1 MLSILLGIRSGPG
14 KGRSRQRHR
23 GRTAGS
29 SVEQQ
34 MVALSVELM
43 WRALLVCM
51 ITPALGQASATA
63 TSSSTFFAALT
74 DPTVT
79 VINIPPDNFELLPAD
94 W

>member
-1 MLSILLGIRSGPG
+1 MSILLGIWSGPG
-14 KGRSRQRHR
+14 KDRSRRR
-23 GRTAGS
+23 GSCCMVGCR
-29 SVEQQ
+29 VEQQ
-34 MVALSVELM
+34 MVALVVELM

-74 DPTVT
+74 DPTVF
-79 VINIPPDNFELLPAD
+79 VINIPPDNFELLPGD

>member
-1 MLSILLGIRSGPG
+1 MSILLGIRPS
-14 KGRSRQRHR
+14 KDRSRRR
-23 GRTAGS
+23 GSCRLVRS
-29 SVEQQ
+29 RVEQQ
-34 MVALSVELM
+34 IVVLVVELA

-74 DPTVT
+74 DPRVLL
-79 VINIPPDNFELLPAD
+79 INIPPDNFELLPAD